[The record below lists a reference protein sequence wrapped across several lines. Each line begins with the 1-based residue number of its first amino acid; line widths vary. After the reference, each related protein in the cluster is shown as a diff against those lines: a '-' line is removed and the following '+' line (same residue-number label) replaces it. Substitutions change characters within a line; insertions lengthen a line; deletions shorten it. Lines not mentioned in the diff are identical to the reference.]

1 MLAPEH
7 VRARRRGDQLKLVPL
22 TGPERE
28 RARELADAL
37 LQTARAELGRVR
49 EEVELAWA
57 ALAPEPKE
65 QQLFDGLVKLVS
77 DGCEFG
83 APLELEPAE
92 LRRRVFSMASARRRE
107 LPEGAVF
114 DRANVL
120 AEIGA
125 EVGTTADALERA
137 LYADLKG
144 AQRLEAVD
152 AALTGESL
160 VEAYELGQLQAA
172 LLRAVRVTL
181 LVRCRS
187 AQGYRRL
194 FHKLKFQRLLYRVE
208 PLPDGSHRIE
218 VDGPFSL
225 FESVTKYGLQ
235 LASLVPALN
244 ECDHVRL
251 EAELRWGKTRRPV
264 HLAHELSGAPADGA
278 PELRDDVAQLLE
290 RLEASGSTWRARPST
305 ELLDLPGVGLCVPD
319 LVFERAGRAPVY
331 LEVLGFWSREAVWRR
346 VELVERGL
354 GARVLFAV
362 SSRLRVSEAVLEGHE
377 ASALYVYK
385 GTMSPRALLAKVEAL
400 GTPEVLGS
408 AGALGSA
415 EPSSGSAPAPRA
427 RTTARSRTPV

>member
-22 TGPERE
+22 TGADRE
-28 RARELADAL
+28 RAGEFAEAL
-37 LQTARAELGRVR
+37 LQTTRAEIGRVR

-57 ALAPEPKE
+57 ALAPEPRD

-77 DGCEFG
+77 DACEFG

-92 LRRRVFSMASARRRE
+92 LRRRVFALASVRRRE
-107 LPEGAVF
+107 LPEGAAL
-114 DRANVL
+114 DREGLL

-125 EVGTTADALERA
+125 ELGTTAEALERA

-144 AQRLEAVD
+144 AQRLEAVE
-152 AALTGESL
+152 AGLTAESL
-160 VEAYELGQLQAA
+160 VETYELGQLQAA

-208 PLPDGSHRIE
+208 PQADGSHRIE

-251 EAELRWGKTRRPV
+251 QADLKWGKTRRAV
-264 HLAHELSGAPADGA
+264 RLDHELTGTPSDGT
-278 PELRDDVAQLLE
+278 PELREDVAQLLE
-290 RLEASGSTWRARPST
+290 RLEASGSSWRVRPST

-331 LEVLGFWSREAVWRR
+331 LEVLGFWSRDAVWRR

-354 GARVLFAV
+354 GSKVLFAV

-377 ASALYVYK
+377 SSALYVYK

-400 GTPEVLGS
+400 GS
-408 AGALGSA
+408 
-415 EPSSGSAPAPRA
+415 PAPKASRA
-427 RTTARSRTPV
+427 HTPA